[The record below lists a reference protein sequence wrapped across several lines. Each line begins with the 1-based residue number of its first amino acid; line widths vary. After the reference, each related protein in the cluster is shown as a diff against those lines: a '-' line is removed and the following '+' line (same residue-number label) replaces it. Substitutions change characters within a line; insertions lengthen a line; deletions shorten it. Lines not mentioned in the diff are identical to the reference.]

1 MLFEFKYMQFV
12 KYPLSARSQSPLK
25 SRNIASKIA
34 ESGKKKES
42 FQLIPLDDCESL
54 TLKVAWSDISKPFLQ

>member
-12 KYPLSARSQSPLK
+12 KYPLSARNQSPLK

-42 FQLIPLDDCESL
+42 FHLIPLDDHESL
-54 TLKVAWSDISKPFLQ
+54 TVKVVCDDISKPFLQ